1 MRYYFQAFSIFA
13 LQPLRHFPLGA
24 NNHIYYSFKIAKL
37 ITLIMQNNSV
47 IYALLFPSIFYF
59 CAATLRILPSWSEQI
74 YSLLS
79 RLRLQN

>member
-1 MRYYFQAFSIFA
+1 MRYYFQAFSIFT

-59 CAATLRILPSWSEQI
+59 CAATLESFPSWNEQS
-74 YSLLS
+74 YLFLN
-79 RLRLQN
+79 RL